1 MTACLFFCVRGKS
14 FDSDFVVGAVRGQ
27 AASHAKD
34 LNDTMKQSLSVSGLF
49 LAGKQKT
56 ARLLWNFGP
65 IRKKR
70 EIALQP
76 ENAGFCRAFLQNA
89 QIMQDGCHVRV
100 CAQRMKVSCQNLQK
114 SFFDRQNLVNLHRRS
129 GIGPFQIGNFS
140 L

>member
-14 FDSDFVVGAVRGQ
+14 FDSDFVVGAVRGR

-114 SFFDRQNLVNLHRRS
+114 V
-129 GIGPFQIGNFS
+129 S
-140 L
+140 LIDKIW